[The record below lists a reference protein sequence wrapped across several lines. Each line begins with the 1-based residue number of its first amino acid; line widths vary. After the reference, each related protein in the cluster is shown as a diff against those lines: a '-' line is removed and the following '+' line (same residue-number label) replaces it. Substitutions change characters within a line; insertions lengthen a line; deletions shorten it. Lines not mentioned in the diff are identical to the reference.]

1 MNQAPYGGPKL
12 ELKNKENKLDR
23 SKQAMNDGGAY
34 QNVDNSGQINAM
46 AKKAENLRAVSKAGS
61 DLFNNSIST
70 AIALKGVEDGDP
82 YKEADDYGEKVDA
95 ENKVQQE
102 LDVKQ
107 IDKEMVNSFENEESD
122 KVDRFQDIN
131 VDDVETMEE
140 SYEGDGLFDD
150 DSPFYMTG
158 VPRKRK

>member
-1 MNQAPYGGPKL
+1 
-12 ELKNKENKLDR
+12 
-23 SKQAMNDGGAY
+23 
-34 QNVDNSGQINAM
+34 
-46 AKKAENLRAVSKAGS
+46 
-61 DLFNNSIST
+61 
-70 AIALKGVEDGDP
+70 
-82 YKEADDYGEKVDA
+82 
-95 ENKVQQE
+95 
-102 LDVKQ
+102 
-107 IDKEMVNSFENEESD
+107 MVNSFENEESD

>member
-61 DLFNNSIST
+61 DLFNN
-70 AIALKGVEDGDP
+70 
-82 YKEADDYGEKVDA
+82 
-95 ENKVQQE
+95 
-102 LDVKQ
+102 
-107 IDKEMVNSFENEESD
+107 
-122 KVDRFQDIN
+122 
-131 VDDVETMEE
+131 
-140 SYEGDGLFDD
+140 
-150 DSPFYMTG
+150 
-158 VPRKRK
+158 